1 MNDLEK
7 LNKFERQINEI
18 TSVMLSWALI
28 LSLAIEPL
36 FRKYGIKAIFTAG
49 FGFGPIPL
57 EQGAA
62 LIIATI
68 PMLICVGYMFYIAVE
83 VDKIEKRNK

>member
-18 TSVMLSWALI
+18 TSVILSWALI
-28 LSLAIEPL
+28 LSLAVEAL
-36 FRKYGIKAIFTAG
+36 FRKYGIKPLLTAG
-49 FGFGPIPL
+49 FGFGPVPI
-57 EQGAA
+57 EQGIA
-62 LIIATI
+62 LAIGIV